1 MPKEMPS
8 RLNAGDRVLVKR
20 FTAFQRVNTV
30 TIALTFCA
38 LALPARAQS
47 PQLPPNEFV
56 RKVINHELTAEDNDH
71 SHWMFRLETEK
82 RNGQKDVD
90 DVVET
95 KDGDLKRP
103 ILIDG
108 HEPTPEQRKQID
120 NHLGKDL
127 QALENNHKDK
137 SQDEGRSQ
145 QMLKM
150 LPDAFLY
157 SYGKREGDQV
167 ELTFK
172 PNPKFHPRNHEA
184 EVFHAMQGSLWLD
197 DKQNRLAHI
206 SGRLMSEVKFLG
218 GLLGHLDPGG
228 TFDVKQ
234 EEVSPGYWELTVLN
248 VEMNGKA
255 LFFKTI
261 SVHQKYR
268 RSDFKQVPDDTT
280 IAQGVEMLKKTSTQ
294 TTAVKQNPH

>member
-1 MPKEMPS
+1 MPNEMPS
-8 RLNAGDRVLVKR
+8 RSNSLNRVFLKLV
-20 FTAFQRVNTV
+20 TALQPLNMA
-30 TIALTFCA
+30 TIAVTLWALT
-38 LALPARAQS
+38 LPAIAQS
-47 PQLPPNEFV
+47 PQMPPNEFV
-56 RKVINHELTAEDNDH
+56 RKVINHELTAENNDH

-82 RNGQKDVD
+82 KNGQKDVD
-90 DVVET
+90 DVIET

-108 HEPTPEQRKQID
+108 HQPTPDQRKQID

-127 QALENNHKDK
+127 QELRKNHKDK
-137 SQDEGRSQ
+137 SQDEGQSQ

-157 SYGKREGDQV
+157 SYGKREGDEV

-172 PNPKFHPRNHEA
+172 PNPKFHPDNHEA
-184 EVFHAMQGSLWLD
+184 EVFHAMQGSIWLD
-197 DKQNRLAHI
+197 AKQNRLAHI
-206 SGRLMSEVKFLG
+206 SGRLMKEVKFFG

-234 EEVSPGYWELTVLN
+234 GEVSPGYWELTMLN

-261 SVHQKYR
+261 SVRQEYR
-268 RSDFKQVPDDTT
+268 RSEFKLVPNDTT
-280 IAQGVEMLKKTSTQ
+280 IAQGVEMLMKGSTQ
-294 TTAVKQNPH
+294 SAALQQIHH